1 MAIYWKLPIVFCLG
15 VIVGCG
21 SEESSFELPMDLRPS
36 TSALSPWDGTP
47 EGMALIEF
55 LNDRSTTEE
64 VLDFDIAL
72 DARAAGNLI
81 VHRNGGD
88 HRYGTSDDDLYQSIA
103 EVDRVRESDLGAA
116 AAARLCCHR

>member
-1 MAIYWKLPIVFCLG
+1 MAIYLKLPIVFCLG
-15 VIVGCG
+15 VVLGCG
-21 SEESSFELPMDLRPS
+21 TDESSLELPLDLRPS

-88 HRYGTSDDDLYQSIA
+88 NRCD
-103 EVDRVRESDLGAA
+103 ER
-116 AAARLCCHR
+116 